1 MESLLFLNGK
11 RKPNFGDTLRILKLY
26 TSDSFVSS
34 VSVSRLGL
42 SGIPKEV
49 FIVLHYGRS
58 DATLTFVLQGTEL
71 PVSKQSLKTKTFRC
85 LQSNNDLKYFLTGR
99 TPDVYRVTAHT
110 GDKQVAM
117 TTSFFFPLAFHL
129 RVWETLKLS

>member
-1 MESLLFLNGK
+1 M
-11 RKPNFGDTLRILKLY
+11 
-26 TSDSFVSS
+26 
-34 VSVSRLGL
+34 
-42 SGIPKEV
+42 EV
-49 FIVLHYGRS
+49 FIVREVRYYGQS
-58 DATLTFVLQGTEL
+58 DSTLIFIKQGTEL
-71 PVSKQSLKTKTFRC
+71 PVSKQKLKNKNVSLSAEQRG
-85 LQSNNDLKYFLTGR
+85 DLKYFLTGR